1 MSYTPL
7 KKIAELQA
15 EIATLRAELKAR
27 NEQIAYP
34 EASEDQLRQSKA
46 VMYRELEAVKGR
58 CGELEACLEECADDL
73 ESWIADGYPSRSE
86 YPDEM
91 RRYKRDIE
99 LVDRARALMEKSSD
113 G

>member
-58 CGELEACLEECADDL
+58 CGELEAENAALAAGQCSVKGGLL
-73 ESWIADGYPSRSE
+73 G
-86 YPDEM
+86 DEGGTPYCSL
-91 RRYKRDIE
+91 RRHE
-99 LVDRARALMEKSSD
+99 L
-113 G
+113 GI